1 MTGRVLVTGGNGRL
15 GRAVLAALGDRGVA
29 GVRGKG
35 INGAIAIDSA
45 GTVDAA
51 RLAGID
57 AVINCAGRV
66 SGAHAEIE
74 QANRLYAVAVARR
87 AREAGVGRFVQV
99 SSFSIYGDAERI
111 DGETSLAP
119 QTDYAR
125 SKLAAEHELAD
136 LATRDFRVV
145 SLRLPFMFSASEPA
159 LLGKLVTAML
169 KLRMVPVPR
178 GSASRRSMI
187 TYGGAAEALAT
198 LATAPVAAEGVLV
211 AADPQPLDIAL
222 LARTVRARLDTRI
235 AIVPVPAFAAR
246 LARALAPDMVDRLMR
261 SSVLAPSANVLAAGT
276 SAPVAAEIE
285 TYLAG
290 MQR

>member
-66 SGAHAEIE
+66 SGSHADIE

-87 AREAGVGRFVQV
+87 ARAAGVGRFVQV

-111 DGETSLAP
+111 DGESPPAP

-125 SKLAAEHELAD
+125 SKFAAEHDLAELA
-136 LATRDFRVV
+136 TPEFRVV

-169 KLRMVPVPR
+169 RLRVLPVPR

-187 TYGGAAEALAT
+187 TYGGAADALVT
-198 LATAPVAAEGVLV
+198 LATGPVAAEGVLV
-211 AADPQPLDIAL
+211 AADPQPLDIAA

-246 LARALAPDMVDRLMR
+246 LARKVAPDMVDRLMR
-261 SSVLAPSANVLAAGT
+261 SSVLAPSANALAAGT
-276 SAPVAAEIE
+276 NAPVAAEIE

-290 MQR
+290 IRR

>member
-15 GRAVLAALGDRGVA
+15 GRAVLAALGDRGVG
-29 GVRGKG
+29 GVRGEG

-57 AVINCAGRV
+57 AVINCANLV
-66 SGAHAEIE
+66 SGTQADIE

-87 AREAGVGRFVQV
+87 ARAAGVGRFVQV

-187 TYGGAAEALAT
+187 TYGAR
-198 LATAPVAAEGVLV
+198 PRRW
-211 AADPQPLDIAL
+211 QPW
-222 LARTVRARLDTRI
+222 RPHRSRRRVCSSRPTRSRSTSRCWRG
-235 AIVPVPAFAAR
+235 PC
-246 LARALAPDMVDRLMR
+246 ARASTRGSR
-261 SSVLAPSANVLAAGT
+261 SCRCPPSLPGLPERSRPIWST
-276 SAPVAAEIE
+276 
-285 TYLAG
+285 G
-290 MQR
+290 

>member
-1 MTGRVLVTGGNGRL
+1 MTARVLVTGGNGRL

-29 GVRGKG
+29 GIRGEG
-35 INGAIAIDSA
+35 IDGAIPIDSA
-45 GTVDAA
+45 GTVDAT

-66 SGAHAEIE
+66 SGTQADIE

-87 AREAGVGRFVQV
+87 ARAAGVGRFVQV

-111 DGETSLAP
+111 DGETSPAP

-125 SKLAAEHELAD
+125 SKLAAEQELAD
-136 LATRDFRVV
+136 LATPDFRVV

-169 KLRMVPVPR
+169 RLRVLPVPR

-187 TYGGAAEALAT
+187 TYGGAADALVT
-198 LATAPVAAEGVLV
+198 LATGPVAADGVLV
-211 AADPQPLDIAL
+211 AADPQPLDIAS
-222 LARTVRARLDTRI
+222 LARTVRARLEMRI

-246 LARALAPDMVDRLMR
+246 LARTLAPDMVDRLMR
-261 SSVLAPSANVLAAGT
+261 SSVLAASANFLAAG
-276 SAPVAAEIE
+276 SGAPVAAEIE
-285 TYLAG
+285 TYLTG
-290 MQR
+290 IRR